1 MKEQMKLLIELQEV
15 DSAIGRKTELI
26 TAIPRKISSV
36 EHYLKDAAARF
47 EKQKQKAEAAEKK
60 KKEKERSL
68 DDVNEKIR
76 KLKMRTTEIK
86 NNKEYQAHL
95 KEIDAAE
102 RERRLVEDEILVLM
116 ESADAAHKEVKT
128 EEVKVRTENAKVEE
142 YRKKLSE
149 EVAAAEKELEE
160 LQRRRSG
167 QVATID
173 KENYTLYS
181 KVFGSARGLAV
192 VAARDERCQGCH
204 MNIPPQLFVELK
216 RNERLI
222 QCPQCTRIL
231 YWKEEVLSP

>member
-1 MKEQMKLLIELQEV
+1 MRLLIELQEV
-15 DSAIGRKTELI
+15 DSAIGMKTELI
-26 TAIPRKISSV
+26 NAIPRKISSV

-76 KLKMRTTEIK
+76 KLRARTTEIK

-95 KEIDAAE
+95 KEIDAADK
-102 RERRLVEDEILVLM
+102 ERRMVEDEILVLM
-116 ESADAAHKEVKT
+116 ESADAAYKEVKA

-142 YRKKLSE
+142 YRKKLNE
-149 EVAAAEKELEE
+149 EVAVAEKELEE
-160 LQRRRSG
+160 LRRRRSV

-181 KVFGSARGLAV
+181 KVLASARGLAV

-216 RNERLI
+216 KYERVI
-222 QCPQCTRIL
+222 QCPQCSRIL
-231 YWKEEVLSP
+231 YWKEEIPSS